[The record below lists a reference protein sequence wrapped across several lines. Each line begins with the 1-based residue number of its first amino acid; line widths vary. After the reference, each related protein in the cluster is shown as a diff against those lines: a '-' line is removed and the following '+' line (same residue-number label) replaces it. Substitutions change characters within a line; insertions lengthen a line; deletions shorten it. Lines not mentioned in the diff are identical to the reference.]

1 MWKGWGQGI
10 DLQKGRHMAE
20 GSKAKTA
27 AKGAAAYYAVKKLV
41 KGALAV
47 AGVAAVVKVLKGD
60 RGK

>member
-1 MWKGWGQGI
+1 MKGP
-10 DLQKGRHMAE
+10 DMAE

-27 AKGAAAYYAVKKLV
+27 AKGAAAYYAVKKLI